1 MKRYL
6 ALVLALVMACGI
18 LAGCGGS
25 KSSST
30 PAPAAST
37 EAAPASSAPAAEPA
51 KTVDWPGKSTI
62 AVTLPYGAG
71 GDTDTYCR
79 ALFQKVQE
87 KTGGTFVITNLT
99 GGSGIVA
106 AQDVRNKPADG
117 KTLLFTHTGS
127 SLVQM
132 ATDTVDF
139 SFIDDFEQCCTV
151 ALDQTYTLVCIAPE
165 GEYKQ
170 YSHGWTNLEDMLAE
184 AKANPGTVRYSAV
197 FGSTTEYVGN
207 RLATLA
213 GVEFDNIDVGTSS
226 GDRLAALLGGQVDL
240 LAVNFMNVA
249 DYVEKG
255 DVLVLG
261 VMAPERVKGM
271 DFPTLKEQGY
281 DVVNAKKYEIKFPKG
296 TDQAIVDTLAEICKD
311 IVENDAEFAETL
323 AKYYAEPFYRDGATM
338 AAEDAAEVEDLRAN
352 LG

>member
-6 ALVLALVMACGI
+6 ALILALVMSCGI
-18 LAGCGGS
+18 LTACGGG
-25 KSSST
+25 SSS
-30 PAPAAST
+30 
-37 EAAPASSAPAAEPA
+37 SSSE
-51 KTVDWPGKSTI
+51 WPGKNTI

-79 ALFQKVQE
+79 ALFAKIQE
-87 KTGGTFVITNLT
+87 KTGGTFVVTNLT

-132 ATDTVDF
+132 ATGTVDF

-151 ALDQTYTLVCIAPE
+151 ALDQTYALIVVSPD

-170 YSHGWTNLEDMLAE
+170 YSHGWKNLEDMLAE

-240 LAVNFMNVA
+240 LAVNYMNVA

-255 DVLVLG
+255 DVLCLG
-261 VMAPERVKGM
+261 IMAPERVKGI

-296 TDQAIVDTLAEICKD
+296 TDQKIVDTLAALCKD

-323 AKYYAEPFYRDGATM
+323 AKYYAEPLYRDGATT
-338 AAEDAAEVEDLRAN
+338 AAEDAAEVEELKAG
-352 LG
+352 LAG

>member
-18 LAGCGGS
+18 LARCGS
-25 KSSST
+25 KTTST
-30 PAPAAST
+30 STAPAAST
-37 EAAPASSAPAAEPA
+37 ESSSSSTAAEPA

-213 GVEFDNIDVGTSS
+213 GVTFDNIDVGTSS

-240 LAVNFMNVA
+240 LAVNFMNIA